1 MTVSVVIPVLN
12 EARALPATLDAALS
26 QAGLHEVIVVDG
38 GSSDETCAVVGE
50 FSDRAPGLR
59 LISSARGRGRQMNA
73 GARAAT
79 GEWLL
84 FLHAD
89 TLLPPDAI
97 SMIPEQACA
106 RGALAGCFR
115 QRFSAANIPLRLISV
130 AHNLR
135 FHLTGVIYGDQ
146 AMFIRAD
153 LFRKL
158 GGFPQQQ
165 MEDVMISER
174 LRNKTRPI
182 MLPAAVVTD
191 SRKFK
196 QIGEFRALW
205 WVLGILFNYELGRPV
220 GHQKFFGDYR

>member
-12 EARALPATLDAALS
+12 EARALPATPDAALS

-59 LISSARGRGRQMNA
+59 LLSSARGRGRQMNA

-97 SMIPEQACA
+97 SMIPEQA
-106 RGALAGCFR
+106 R
-115 QRFSAANIPLRLISV
+115 
-130 AHNLR
+130 
-135 FHLTGVIYGDQ
+135 
-146 AMFIRAD
+146 
-153 LFRKL
+153 
-158 GGFPQQQ
+158 
-165 MEDVMISER
+165 
-174 LRNKTRPI
+174 
-182 MLPAAVVTD
+182 
-191 SRKFK
+191 SRS
-196 QIGEFRALW
+196 
-205 WVLGILFNYELGRPV
+205 
-220 GHQKFFGDYR
+220 